1 MKSSFSR
8 ALVPGLVLLALG
20 FMASARAAGPSIPQA
35 DVTWGGRAVRANHIP
50 ELMSTTA
57 VSAMAARYG
66 KSVPEFKAL
75 IARDHDLWVDDQG
88 RLVDLCAGLKAPEG
102 GRQAAVIQGVPP
114 FPLSQTFKLHS
125 RPLATKKL
133 LLDFDGFVTHNTPW
147 NPTGP
152 DIVSTPFDQDGDD
165 TKFSNGEL
173 TTIQGVWQAV
183 AEDYAPFDVD
193 VTTEDPGTE
202 AMCRRSIG
210 DTHYGQRIV
219 ISPVDGVTGGTA
231 GGVAFLGSFDW
242 VNSADEVPCFCFS
255 IGSGNDQNGIGSATC
270 PHELG
275 HTLGLNHDGTSS
287 QGYYDGGSGPWAP
300 IMGVGY
306 GKPIVQFSKGEYP
319 DANNLEDDYLV
330 MQSHTALLRT
340 DDYGNTPATAGI
352 LPGPNPSV
360 TGVIERRTDKDF
372 FRFATQAGNI
382 TVTAAPWP
390 QDPDLDI
397 QLDLVDSNG
406 TVIESA
412 NPGGLGASIT
422 RNVPAGTYY
431 VSVDGVGTGDPSN
444 PNNYSD
450 YGSLGNY
457 TLTANV
463 IGGISIQ
470 VTAPNGNESF
480 GVGETKNITWTSTGI
495 ASNVK
500 LEYSIDDGAT
510 WFTIAANTA
519 NDGIEPWTVPN
530 KPTTQALVR
539 VSTLDGVVT
548 DQSNKTFTI
557 TTAVGDSYETD
568 DSWDLASTILP
579 GDVQNHSIHIP
590 GDEDWVTFT
599 LDERSNITLTTDGP
613 AGDTI
618 LELYDQDGQ
627 TLLDSDDDGGNGAFS
642 QIVRTGAGGLPA
654 GTYFARVREK
664 TGQGTIDAY
673 TLSFTTSPGAA
684 LKLTAPNG
692 GEDWLAGSSHVIT
705 WDKNQFSGDVKL
717 EWYDGSTWWVIT
729 GSTPNDGFEQWT
741 VPNVP
746 TDQALVRVSGT
757 NDPLASDESDDA
769 FTISAKPQP
778 FIEVTA
784 PNGGESFQ
792 PNSIQ
797 QITWDSQNVSGTVR
811 VEYSTNGGKTWTK
824 IAITN
829 ANDGEKDWTVPNVIT
844 QLAEVRVVA
853 VDGSA
858 SDTSDDFFEIP
869 GPPSDD
875 FEVDDTP
882 GEASTISSGET
893 QQHSIHLPNNPD
905 WVVFTLNK
913 KKKVTLTTD
922 GDPGGD
928 TVLSLYKSNGS
939 TLIVSN
945 DNKPG
950 SSYSQIKGKQLPA
963 GTYFVKVT
971 GRGGSVIDSYTLSFQ
986 AK

>member
-1 MKSSFSR
+1 
-8 ALVPGLVLLALG
+8 
-20 FMASARAAGPSIPQA
+20 
-35 DVTWGGRAVRANHIP
+35 
-50 ELMSTTA
+50 
-57 VSAMAARYG
+57 
-66 KSVPEFKAL
+66 
-75 IARDHDLWVDDQG
+75 
-88 RLVDLCAGLKAPEG
+88 
-102 GRQAAVIQGVPP
+102 
-114 FPLSQTFKLHS
+114 
-125 RPLATKKL
+125 
-133 LLDFDGFVTHNTPW
+133 
-147 NPTGP
+147 
-152 DIVSTPFDQDGDD
+152 
-165 TKFSNGEL
+165 
-173 TTIQGVWQAV
+173 
-183 AEDYAPFDVD
+183 
-193 VTTEDPGTE
+193 
-202 AMCRRSIG
+202 
-210 DTHYGQRIV
+210 
-219 ISPVDGVTGGTA
+219 
-231 GGVAFLGSFDW
+231 
-242 VNSADEVPCFCFS
+242 
-255 IGSGNDQNGIGSATC
+255 
-270 PHELG
+270 
-275 HTLGLNHDGTSS
+275 
-287 QGYYDGGSGPWAP
+287 
-300 IMGVGY
+300 
-306 GKPIVQFSKGEYP
+306 
-319 DANNLEDDYLV
+319 
-330 MQSHTALLRT
+330 
-340 DDYGNTPATAGI
+340 
-352 LPGPNPSV
+352 
-360 TGVIERRTDKDF
+360 
-372 FRFATQAGNI
+372 
-382 TVTAAPWP
+382 
-390 QDPDLDI
+390 
-397 QLDLVDSNG
+397 
-406 TVIESA
+406 
-412 NPGGLGASIT
+412 
-422 RNVPAGTYY
+422 
-431 VSVDGVGTGDPSN
+431 
-444 PNNYSD
+444 
-450 YGSLGNY
+450 
-457 TLTANV
+457 
-463 IGGISIQ
+463 
-470 VTAPNGNESF
+470 
-480 GVGETKNITWTSTGI
+480 
-495 ASNVK
+495 
-500 LEYSIDDGAT
+500 
-510 WFTIAANTA
+510 
-519 NDGIEPWTVPN
+519 
-530 KPTTQALVR
+530 
-539 VSTLDGVVT
+539 
-548 DQSNKTFTI
+548 
-557 TTAVGDSYETD
+557 
-568 DSWDLASTILP
+568 
-579 GDVQNHSIHIP
+579 
-590 GDEDWVTFT
+590 
-599 LDERSNITLTTDGP
+599 
-613 AGDTI
+613 
-618 LELYDQDGQ
+618 
-627 TLLDSDDDGGNGAFS
+627 
-642 QIVRTGAGGLPA
+642 
-654 GTYFARVREK
+654 VREK